1 MMHWAPH
8 LYFWVLLGYF
18 RGRFFSEKG
27 PNVAKAANISKL
39 VHSKKFYQIKL
50 QEYFLPRT
58 HSHH

>member
-1 MMHWAPH
+1 MMHWAQH

-50 QEYFLPRT
+50 QEYFLP
-58 HSHH
+58 